1 MPGPVAVPGD
11 NSREI
16 LAGLGM
22 SDSEID
28 ALFESGAVA

>member
-1 MPGPVAVPGD
+1 VPGD

-16 LAGLGM
+16 LVDLGM
-22 SDSEID
+22 SDTDID